1 MHFQTKLC
9 NLKLTSVT
17 EMRLTKKPC
26 YSRSYCEVHKSDRNL
41 KNQKHTLT
49 NGQKIAPTKQA
60 SQLMNANRGK
70 IPFQEHETTALT
82 CSILKFKSI
91 RHQK

>member
-1 MHFQTKLC
+1 M
-9 NLKLTSVT
+9 
-17 EMRLTKKPC
+17 
-26 YSRSYCEVHKSDRNL
+26 
-41 KNQKHTLT
+41 T

>member
-1 MHFQTKLC
+1 MHFQTKFC
-9 NLKLTSVT
+9 NRNETYEETLLLQKLLLGTQIWQ
-17 EMRLTKKPC
+17 KP
-26 YSRSYCEVHKSDRNL
+26 E
-41 KNQKHTLT
+41 NQKHIMT

-70 IPFQEHETTALT
+70 IPFQEHKTTALT